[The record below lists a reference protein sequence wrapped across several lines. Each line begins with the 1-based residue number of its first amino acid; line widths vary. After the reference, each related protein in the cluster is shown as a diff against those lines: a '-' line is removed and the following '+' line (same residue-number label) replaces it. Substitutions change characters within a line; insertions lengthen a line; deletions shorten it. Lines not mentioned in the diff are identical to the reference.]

1 MKICVL
7 LPDYSNST
15 VDYRHYDPPRILN
28 QLLPDDEVVTVFLH
42 KLTVYKQLKKLSKEG
57 FDVFV
62 NLCEG
67 YLEWDVPS
75 IEVIYYLEL
84 LELPF
89 TGPTTLLYDPTKTL
103 MKYVAF
109 CAGVATPKFCLI
121 QSSDESKTA
130 IKSLQFPL
138 FVKPAKAGDSLGI
151 DEFSLVQNESQ
162 LQKKVATIIEE
173 YNEILVE
180 EYIAGREFTV
190 LVAANACGKT
200 CTTFK
205 PIEFIFPESN
215 TFKTYTLKTSDLHTD
230 ANVPVND
237 VELDNALRTAAASIF
252 TAFNGEGYAR
262 LDFRMNAEGKLFFLE
277 INFTCSVFYT
287 NGFEGSADYILYNDG
302 IGQAGFLQ
310 HIISEG
316 IARHNR
322 KQKKY
327 TIKGN
332 AIEGYGIYA
341 TQPILKGEIIFNGEE
356 KAQRIVTKK
365 YVAAN
370 WNERAQLDFARYAYP
385 ISNEVY
391 ILWSDNPTDWAPQN
405 HSCSANTGYV
415 GLNVVALQNIHNNEE
430 LTLDY
435 SNFLDENAQPF
446 DCQCGS
452 TQCRG
457 IISGAKNTTIT
468 NLKNDPLQFS

>member
-1 MKICVL
+1 
-7 LPDYSNST
+7 
-15 VDYRHYDPPRILN
+15 
-28 QLLPDDEVVTVFLH
+28 
-42 KLTVYKQLKKLSKEG
+42 
-57 FDVFV
+57 
-62 NLCEG
+62 
-67 YLEWDVPS
+67 
-75 IEVIYYLEL
+75 
-84 LELPF
+84 
-89 TGPTTLLYDPTKTL
+89 
-103 MKYVAF
+103 
-109 CAGVATPKFCLI
+109 
-121 QSSDESKTA
+121 
-130 IKSLQFPL
+130 
-138 FVKPAKAGDSLGI
+138 
-151 DEFSLVQNESQ
+151 
-162 LQKKVATIIEE
+162 
-173 YNEILVE
+173 
-180 EYIAGREFTV
+180 
-190 LVAANACGKT
+190 
-200 CTTFK
+200 
-205 PIEFIFPESN
+205 
-215 TFKTYTLKTSDLHTD
+215 
-230 ANVPVND
+230 
-237 VELDNALRTAAASIF
+237 
-252 TAFNGEGYAR
+252 
-262 LDFRMNAEGKLFFLE
+262 MNAEGKLFFLE

-341 TQPILKGEIIFNGEE
+341 TQPILKGEIIFKGEE

-435 SNFLDENAQPF
+435 SNFLDETAQPF

>member
-7 LPDYSNST
+7 LPDYSTST

-28 QLLPDDEVVTVFLH
+28 QLMPNDEVATVFLH

-84 LELPF
+84 LQLPF
-89 TGPTTLLYDPTKTL
+89 TGPTTLLYDPTKKL
-103 MKYVAF
+103 MKYVSF

-121 QSSDESKTA
+121 QSSYEIKNA
-130 IKSLQFPL
+130 IQSLQFPL

-151 DEFSLVQNESQ
+151 DEFSLVQNEIQ
-162 LQKKVATIIEE
+162 LQKKVAAIIDE

-190 LVAANACGKT
+190 LVAANADGKT

-205 PIEFIFPESN
+205 PVEFIFPETN
-215 TFKTYTLKTSDLHTD
+215 TFKTYSLKTSDLHTD

-237 VELDNALRTAAASIF
+237 VELDNTLRTAAASIF

-287 NGFEGSADYILYNDG
+287 DGFEGSADYILYNDG

-310 HIISEG
+310 HIIIEG
-316 IARHNR
+316 IARHKR

-327 TIKGN
+327 AVEGN

-341 TQPILKGEIIFNGEE
+341 TQPILKGEVVFKGEE

-365 YVAAN
+365 YVSAS
-370 WNERAQLDFARYAYP
+370 WNEREQLDFARYAYP
-385 ISNEVY
+385 ISKEVY
-391 ILWSDNPTDWAPQN
+391 ILWSENPAEWAPQN
-405 HSCSANTGYV
+405 HSCSANTAYV
-415 GLNVVALQNIHNNEE
+415 GLNVVALRNINSDEE

-435 SNFLDENAQPF
+435 SNFLDETAQPF
-446 DCQCGS
+446 ECQCGS

-457 IISGAKNTTIT
+457 KISGVKNTSIT
-468 NLKNDPLQFS
+468 

>member
-7 LPDYSNST
+7 LPDYSTST

-28 QLLPDDEVVTVFLH
+28 QLMPNDEIATVFLH

-57 FDVFV
+57 FDIFV

-84 LELPF
+84 LQLPF

-103 MKYVAF
+103 MKYVSF

-121 QSSDESKTA
+121 QSLSETTKA

-151 DEFSLVQNESQ
+151 DEFSLVQNEIQ
-162 LQKKVATIIEE
+162 LQKKVAAIIDE

-190 LVAANACGKT
+190 LVAANADGKT

-205 PIEFIFPESN
+205 PVEFIFPETN
-215 TFKTYTLKTSDLHTD
+215 TFKTYSLKTSDLHTD

-237 VELDNALRTAAASIF
+237 VELDNTLRTAAASIF

-287 NGFEGSADYILYNDG
+287 DGFEGSADYILYNDG

-310 HIISEG
+310 HIIIEG
-316 IARHNR
+316 IARHKR

-327 TIKGN
+327 AVEGN

-341 TQPILKGEIIFNGEE
+341 TQPILKGEVVFKGEE

-365 YVAAN
+365 YVSAS
-370 WNERAQLDFARYAYP
+370 WNEREQLDFARYAYP
-385 ISNEVY
+385 ISKEVY
-391 ILWSDNPTDWAPQN
+391 ILWSENPAEWAPQN
-405 HSCSANTGYV
+405 HSCSANTAYT
-415 GLNVVALQNIHNNEE
+415 GLNVVALRNINSNEE

-435 SNFLDENAQPF
+435 SNFLDETAQSF
-446 DCQCGS
+446 ECQCGS

-457 IISGAKNTTIT
+457 KISGVKNTSIT
-468 NLKNDPLQFS
+468 